1 MTNEQPSIKILRMQT
16 GEDIISSIQEDDKN
30 ETILLNNP
38 MKVVIKR
45 DVSGSTI
52 FVMLPWLPIEIIKED
67 AAIVYTSDVITM
79 VEPRDS
85 LIEYY
90 NNAVN
95 DSLLTMI
102 RSSREIEDAL
112 LEIEEGEEDYEEEI
126 TEEEIKELEEYK
138 RNKLVH

>member
-1 MTNEQPSIKILRMQT
+1 MTNEQPSVKILRMQT
-16 GEDIISSIQEDDKN
+16 GEDIISSIQEDGNN

-38 MKVVIKR
+38 MKVVIRR

-79 VEPRDS
+79 IDPRDS

-102 RSSREIEDAL
+102 RSGKEIEDAL
-112 LEIEEGEEDYEEEI
+112 LEIEEEDQI

-138 RNKLVH
+138 KNKLVH

>member
-1 MTNEQPSIKILRMQT
+1 MINESSIKILRMQT

-38 MKVVIKR
+38 MKVVIRR

-102 RSSREIEDAL
+102 RSGKEIEDAL
-112 LEIEEGEEDYEEEI
+112 LEIEEEEEEDQI

>member
-79 VEPRDS
+79 IDPRDS

-102 RSSREIEDAL
+102 RSGKEIEDAL
-112 LEIEEGEEDYEEEI
+112 LEIEEEEEEEDQI

>member
-38 MKVVIKR
+38 MKVVIRR

>member
-102 RSSREIEDAL
+102 RSGKEIEDAL
-112 LEIEEGEEDYEEEI
+112 LEIEEEEEEEDQI

>member
-1 MTNEQPSIKILRMQT
+1 MQT
-16 GEDIISSIQEDDKN
+16 GEDIISAIQQDGEN

-45 DVSGSTI
+45 DVSGSAI

-79 VEPRDS
+79 VEPRDA

-102 RSSREIEDAL
+102 RSGKQIEDAL
-112 LEIEEGEEDYEEEI
+112 LEIEEEEEDYEEEI

-138 RNKLVH
+138 KNKLVH

>member
-1 MTNEQPSIKILRMQT
+1 MTNEQPSVKILRMQT

-38 MKVVIKR
+38 MKVVIRR

-102 RSSREIEDAL
+102 RSGKEIEDAL
-112 LEIEEGEEDYEEEI
+112 LEIDEEEEEDQI

-138 RNKLVH
+138 KNKLVH

>member
-38 MKVVIKR
+38 MKVVIRR

-102 RSSREIEDAL
+102 RSGKEIEDAL
-112 LEIEEGEEDYEEEI
+112 LEIDEEEEEDQI

>member
-1 MTNEQPSIKILRMQT
+1 MTNEQPSVKILRMQT

-38 MKVVIKR
+38 MKVVIRR

-79 VEPRDS
+79 IDPRDS

-102 RSSREIEDAL
+102 RSGKEIEDAL
-112 LEIEEGEEDYEEEI
+112 LEIEEEEEEEDQI

>member
-16 GEDIISSIQEDDKN
+16 GEDIISAIQQDGDN

-45 DVSGSTI
+45 DISGSTI

-79 VEPRDS
+79 VEPRDA

-102 RSSREIEDAL
+102 RSGKQIEDAL
-112 LEIEEGEEDYEEEI
+112 LEIEEEEDYEEEI

-138 RNKLVH
+138 KNKLVH

>member
-1 MTNEQPSIKILRMQT
+1 MTNEQPSVKILRMQT

-45 DVSGSTI
+45 DISGSTI

-102 RSSREIEDAL
+102 RSGKEIEDAL
-112 LEIEEGEEDYEEEI
+112 LEIDEEEEEDQI

-138 RNKLVH
+138 KNKLVH

>member
-1 MTNEQPSIKILRMQT
+1 MTNEQPSVKILRMQT

-38 MKVVIKR
+38 MKVVIRR

-79 VEPRDS
+79 IDPRDS

>member
-1 MTNEQPSIKILRMQT
+1 MTNEQPSVKILRMQT
-16 GEDIISSIQEDDKN
+16 GEDIISSIQEDGNN

-38 MKVVIKR
+38 MKVVIRR

-79 VEPRDS
+79 IDPRDS

-102 RSSREIEDAL
+102 RSGKEIEDAL
-112 LEIEEGEEDYEEEI
+112 LEIDEEEEEDQI

-138 RNKLVH
+138 KNKLVH